1 MATISPVVVVM
12 AIASVAGAAVKAAP
26 SVMRYPHAVIPVNI
40 VSGVPIAMAMAVTVV
55 MDRPISI
62 DPSLDGNRI
71 VMATAS
77 AMVASVAAVMA
88 DRYVTSTAM
97 VAVVVIID
105 NRSDYQPSDDSSD

>member
-1 MATISPVVVVM
+1 
-12 AIASVAGAAVKAAP
+12 
-26 SVMRYPHAVIPVNI
+26 
-40 VSGVPIAMAMAVTVV
+40 MAMAVTVV
-55 MDRPISI
+55 MDRLISI
-62 DPSLDGNRI
+62 DPSFDGNRI

-105 NRSDYQPSDDSSD
+105 NRSDYQSSDDSSD